1 LKGSKIVWAISFSF
15 ILLFSINS
23 SSVYAQSSSES
34 INLSEWTTY
43 TGESILTDPIAQKIL
58 ENIEISKQILYDI
71 QNPQRIV
78 TEHELYIDQQRQIA
92 QQQLQEQL
100 DRMNKNNADKTPRA
114 AFAKMVAKYPE
125 EYHDYMWELFNYMY
139 SKVIIA
145 REARDNIL
153 ANGGTHSD
161 AQQAFIEHASIT
173 KAERIAYA
181 EEMVD
186 KYELYNKISSVR
198 DFNNLPQSTKVAF
211 INYMDKRGLAEYV
224 VKPMFDKDPNDPT
237 QETQIR
243 IIDVQPTI
251 VEPQPQPTVRQTEPI
266 SVLNSV
272 TQVFELSAPESDNLI
287 EFAIDEPISLT
298 RMDFDG
304 NNFET
309 NDKVSMN
316 SVSEFTLSVWV
327 KPDYSDGSSEFTIL
341 SKEKAFKLTIN
352 NNILP
357 DKVARLSVFDGFKWT
372 TVQSYSAIP
381 EKWTHIG
388 ATLDGD
394 TINLFINGN
403 QEASTIIEGIPTINK
418 YGYVDLQP
426 IEGIES
432 DSTILYGAQQYT
444 KNGEVSTMGFFSGD
458 IDEVLIDNKK
468 LSAFEIR
475 ELCTESPYFTT

>member
-1 LKGSKIVWAISFSF
+1 MKSWAVFG
-15 ILLFSINS
+15 ILLFAISELMVPQFS
-23 SSVYAQSSSES
+23 YAQNSTDSANVSDWKTY
-34 INLSEWTTY
+34 NLDE
-43 TGESILTDPIAQKIL
+43 ILTDPIAQKML

-78 TEHELYIDQQRQIA
+78 TAHELYIDQQRQIA

-125 EYHDYMWELFNYMY
+125 EYHDYLWELFNYMY

-153 ANGGTHSD
+153 ANGGTRSD

-211 INYMDKRGLAEYV
+211 INYMDKKGLAEYV

-251 VEPQPQPTVRQTEPI
+251 VEPQPQPTVTQTEPI
-266 SVLNSV
+266 SVASYELNSV
-272 TQVFELSAPESDNLI
+272 TQVIELLEFSSD
-287 EFAIDEPISLT
+287 A
-298 RMDFDG
+298 
-304 NNFET
+304 
-309 NDKVSMN
+309 
-316 SVSEFTLSVWV
+316 
-327 KPDYSDGSSEFTIL
+327 
-341 SKEKAFKLTIN
+341 
-352 NNILP
+352 
-357 DKVARLSVFDGFKWT
+357 
-372 TVQSYSAIP
+372 
-381 EKWTHIG
+381 
-388 ATLDGD
+388 ATLDNEN
-394 TINLFINGN
+394 NLEEELTCG
-403 QEASTIIEGIPTINK
+403 EGYQLMQKTGSETQVCVTDNSISK
-418 YGYVDLQP
+418 LVERGW
-426 IEGIES
+426 
-432 DSTILYGAQQYT
+432 GAVVT
-444 KNGEVSTMGFFSGD
+444 
-458 IDEVLIDNKK
+458 
-468 LSAFEIR
+468 
-475 ELCTESPYFTT
+475 